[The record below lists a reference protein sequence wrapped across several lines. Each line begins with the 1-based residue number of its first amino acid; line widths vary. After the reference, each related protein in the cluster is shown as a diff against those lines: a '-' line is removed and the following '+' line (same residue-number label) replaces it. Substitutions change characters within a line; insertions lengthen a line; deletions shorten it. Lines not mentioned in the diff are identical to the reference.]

1 MISYV
6 IILNAKSDFV
16 KKLSLLL
23 LVMIVTAMSAAA
35 QKTLMDDG
43 WQFVRIYGDTTF
55 GRPPGQ
61 GSSWESQFSFETK
74 SGQSHGTYALSDSL
88 VRAEQKML
96 ATAAWQD
103 VTLPHTAYVEPL
115 TIIHPW
121 QGVSYYR
128 RTLNVNSKDLT
139 GQTWIEFE
147 GVMQLADIWING
159 RHAMQ
164 HPGGFTTFVV
174 DATPYLHEGSNTI
187 LVRADN
193 RVNPLIPPG
202 KPLIRLDFCYHSG
215 IYRDVWLIRKPDL
228 YITHPLMVHHTAG
241 GGIFVT
247 YPLVSD
253 HMAEVAVQTEVGN
266 KLTEGKQM
274 QIRQRLF
281 PVTGKGKGKA
291 VAEDVKEL
299 NVPALS
305 DATLRQTLTVRSPLL
320 WYPDSPRLYRLE
332 TQLMQDGKVVDSETT
347 VIGIRTFDITR
358 QHGLRVNGR
367 PYYLCGTNRHQE
379 YPYVGNAI
387 SDNAHYRDVYQ
398 MRGNGFNIVRLGH
411 YPQDPAVIDA
421 CDRLGLLA
429 IEPIPGWQFFN
440 DDSVF
445 VNLTYENVREL
456 IRRDRNHPSILMWET
471 TLNESWPP
479 SWWKDRAVAVAHDEM
494 PGNQCFTS
502 GDTYGYEGFDVC
514 YNDWDDKAFRRPDKC
529 SKPSFVREY
538 YDYEFGGD
546 NSSTRIGR
554 RDGMNALIQ
563 NLWNAQWSY
572 NVIRS
577 QYPTTFGC
585 AIWSMYD
592 YNRGCC
598 PSICESGVA
607 DIFRLP
613 KLSLDFFRLQ
623 VPKGAYTPSGP
634 MTYDLFCTAYGKNAD
649 NDTLMVYGNV
659 DEVALSI
666 DGKPVARRS
675 ADNGPTT
682 SYKPAPDGG
691 NCTHLAFPPFT
702 FTGLRGLQGDIELTG
717 YSHGKAVVQRTVR
730 RPATPT
736 HIDLTYFESGRP
748 VTQEDDIL
756 VYVSLRDD
764 NGTLCP
770 VNDEPVRLTVVS
782 GGKIEGPAERG
793 TDAGVGSF
801 LVSTGN
807 ARRLVIEASWKG
819 KTVRRSY
826 SLPRS
831 AR

>member
-1 MISYV
+1 
-6 IILNAKSDFV
+6 
-16 KKLSLLL
+16 
-23 LVMIVTAMSAAA
+23 
-35 QKTLMDDG
+35 
-43 WQFVRIYGDTTF
+43 
-55 GRPPGQ
+55 
-61 GSSWESQFSFETK
+61 
-74 SGQSHGTYALSDSL
+74 
-88 VRAEQKML
+88 
-96 ATAAWQD
+96 
-103 VTLPHTAYVEPL
+103 
-115 TIIHPW
+115 
-121 QGVSYYR
+121 
-128 RTLNVNSKDLT
+128 
-139 GQTWIEFE
+139 
-147 GVMQLADIWING
+147 
-159 RHAMQ
+159 
-164 HPGGFTTFVV
+164 
-174 DATPYLHEGSNTI
+174 
-187 LVRADN
+187 
-193 RVNPLIPPG
+193 
-202 KPLIRLDFCYHSG
+202 
-215 IYRDVWLIRKPDL
+215 
-228 YITHPLMVHHTAG
+228 
-241 GGIFVT
+241 
-247 YPLVSD
+247 
-253 HMAEVAVQTEVGN
+253 
-266 KLTEGKQM
+266 
-274 QIRQRLF
+274 
-281 PVTGKGKGKA
+281 
-291 VAEDVKEL
+291 
-299 NVPALS
+299 
-305 DATLRQTLTVRSPLL
+305 
-320 WYPDSPRLYRLE
+320 
-332 TQLMQDGKVVDSETT
+332 
-347 VIGIRTFDITR
+347 
-358 QHGLRVNGR
+358 
-367 PYYLCGTNRHQE
+367 
-379 YPYVGNAI
+379 
-387 SDNAHYRDVYQ
+387 
-398 MRGNGFNIVRLGH
+398 
-411 YPQDPAVIDA
+411 
-421 CDRLGLLA
+421 
-429 IEPIPGWQFFN
+429 
-440 DDSVF
+440 
-445 VNLTYENVREL
+445 
-456 IRRDRNHPSILMWET
+456 
-471 TLNESWPP
+471 
-479 SWWKDRAVAVAHDEM
+479 
-494 PGNQCFTS
+494 
-502 GDTYGYEGFDVC
+502 
-514 YNDWDDKAFRRPDKC
+514 
-529 SKPSFVREY
+529 
-538 YDYEFGGD
+538 
-546 NSSTRIGR
+546 
-554 RDGMNALIQ
+554 MNALIQ

-634 MTYDLFCTAYGKNAD
+634 MTYDLFCTAYGKRAD